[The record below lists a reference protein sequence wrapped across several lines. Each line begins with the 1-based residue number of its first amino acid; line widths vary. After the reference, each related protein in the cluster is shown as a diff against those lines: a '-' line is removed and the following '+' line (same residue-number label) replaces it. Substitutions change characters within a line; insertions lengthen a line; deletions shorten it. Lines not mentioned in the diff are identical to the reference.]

1 MCYHPASNPEGGL
14 TVMAVLSPWF
24 SSMEFPERLAALR
37 KARGLTQLALAEAID
52 LSVLQ
57 IRRYESGNSQ
67 PTLDVIRRLAVA
79 LGVSS
84 DALVF
89 DEGERGPDDA
99 LRYQFETI
107 ARMPEQEQQLVRGVL
122 DALILKNQIAGAMA
136 RVAESEKPVP
146 RARRQSS
153 EGRKSHR

>member
-1 MCYHPASNPEGGL
+1 
-14 TVMAVLSPWF
+14 
-24 SSMEFPERLAALR
+24 MEFPERLTALR
-37 KARGLTQLALAEAID
+37 KARGLTQMALAEAID

-57 IRRYESGNSQ
+57 IRRYEGGSSQ
-67 PTLDVIRRLAVA
+67 PTLDVIRRLAIA

-84 DALVF
+84 DTLVF

-122 DALILKNQIAGAMA
+122 DALILKNQVAGAIA
-136 RVAESEKPVP
+136 RVTENEKPTHRP
-146 RARRQSS
+146 RS
-153 EGRKSHR
+153 EQKRPHR

>member
-1 MCYHPASNPEGGL
+1 
-14 TVMAVLSPWF
+14 MAVLLPWF
-24 SSMEFPERLAALR
+24 SNMEFPERLTALR

-57 IRRYESGNSQ
+57 LRRYEGGYSQ

-89 DEGERGPDDA
+89 DEGERGPDDG

-122 DALILKNQIAGAMA
+122 DALIFKNQVAGAMA
-136 RVAESEKPVP
+136 RVNESEKQPS
-146 RARRQSS
+146 RRTRKESS
-153 EGRKSHR
+153 EEKRSHR